1 MYKHATTAHQQ
12 QQRRPHATVIMRTT
26 HQLKINGEVVDAGS
40 EVLVRFDMIRVLPI
54 SNEGEDIVTIVDNLV
69 EAILLSVR
77 VSGRVD
83 PGLPVVCKIGSEDC
97 RVISSEYGIAMETPN
112 TVDVTIMLV
121 AVSAGTVTAVL
132 VNSLV
137 APVRDLV
144 GVGSTV
150 YVIIKLG
157 SEDCGVIS

>member
-54 SNEGEDIVTIVDNLV
+54 SNEGEDIAAIVDNLV
-69 EAILLSVR
+69 EAILLPVR

-97 RVISSEYGIAMETPN
+97 SVISSEYGTPN

-132 VNSLV
+132 VNNLV
-137 APVRDLV
+137 VPVRDLV